1 MTEQIK
7 KQWKVRSINNK
18 TDVAFRP
25 IFELNTSDGTTSM
38 GIASRSEKDVECTRI
53 EMEFYCNGKKQE
65 LVFNFL
71 DLFTFIYFCAN
82 EELRQQ
88 LQMRYEK
95 QVNYIPY
102 DVTFKVDK
110 DELQSGFA
118 KRRIELPVDELTMA
132 IARNEAWKLQL
143 RGKVDITKNKR

>member
-1 MTEQIK
+1 MSYTTEK
-7 KQWKVRSINNK
+7 KRWKVRSINNK
-18 TDVAFRP
+18 TDVSFHP
-25 IFELNTSDGTTSM
+25 VFEVKKSDGVSTM
-38 GIASRSEKDVECTRI
+38 GIPTASDKDIECTRI
-53 EMEFYCNGKKQE
+53 EMKFDSDGKEKE

-110 DELQSGFA
+110 EELQSGFA

-132 IARNEAWKLQL
+132 IARNEAWKLQFK
-143 RGKVDITKNKR
+143 GKVDTKIRK